1 MLALDEAALNA
12 RFSDNIEIEANQVL
26 VENQPD
32 EAVDT
37 TRIYSRWIIEPGAS
51 ELVQSN
57 NTHHQLGTATLQI
70 IAPKEQWTDDADA
83 LRDEYLNVFR
93 RWRSADGNLRVYKM
107 EVSKPR
113 RDDCYQINCKVFWE
127 SYRRP

>member
-1 MLALDEAALNA
+1 MIALDEAALNA
-12 RFSDNIEIEANQVL
+12 RFSDNIDIEANQVL

-32 EAVDT
+32 ESVDQ
-37 TRIYSRWIIEPGAS
+37 TRIYSRWQIDAGAS

-70 IAPKEQWTDDADA
+70 IAPKESWTDDADA
-83 LRDEYLNVFR
+83 LRDQFLNLFR
-93 RWRSADGNLRVYKM
+93 RWRSEDGALRVYKLD
-107 EVSKPR
+107 VRKPKQ
-113 RDDCYQINCKVFWE
+113 DDCYQINCVVFWE

>member
-12 RFSDNIEIEANQVL
+12 RFSDNIDIEENQVL

-32 EAVDT
+32 EAIDE
-37 TRIYSRWIIEPGAS
+37 TRIYSRWQIEAGSS

-57 NTHHQLGTATLQI
+57 DTHHQLGTATFQI
-70 IAPKEQWTDDADA
+70 IAPKETWTDEADA
-83 LRDEYLNVFR
+83 LRDEFLNVFR
-93 RWRSADGNLRVYKM
+93 RWRSADGALRVYKM
-107 EVSKPR
+107 DVRKPKQA
-113 RDDCYQINCKVFWE
+113 DCYQINCVIYWE